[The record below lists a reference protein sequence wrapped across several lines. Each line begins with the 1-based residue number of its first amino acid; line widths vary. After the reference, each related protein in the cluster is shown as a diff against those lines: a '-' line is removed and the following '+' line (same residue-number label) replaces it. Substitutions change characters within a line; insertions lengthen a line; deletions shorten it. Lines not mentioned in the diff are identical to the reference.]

1 MSASLLRYV
10 LSPVDL
16 PALAALFE
24 RRAGHAAILSGNDV
38 TWLLHRS
45 QWGMLSRMRPGRLP
59 CYPRCDG
66 HSTPV
71 IRKLWKEYNEYCL
84 MASAFAEAGLVHI
97 EVSHPVEEGLR
108 LPLVDS
114 LDPAADAFRQ
124 LHSSR
129 WRLVRFDGEQMWAP
143 RRMHIPGL
151 ADAMRAS
158 DAMSA
163 SDAAVQP
170 EHEVLVLEALVPGA
184 SAGAGASPLQAAS
197 PSSLPPNRTTNNDSV
212 AVTSVLG
219 PDEIYA
225 EIEALRALEL
235 NALPPQAGARVANRL
250 RALEWYVLSTL
261 LGGVV
266 CRRRI
271 SPAAVA
277 GCAAATATAIE
288 CTACSNAY
296 PFEHEATEGH
306 RREAVLGK
314 KLYQWQQRAWGFEA
328 LASAGS
334 TTSKRSGR
342 SAPPPFHLPPAC
354 PRQVDLFWV
363 GGGAGYP
370 SDRAG
375 YPSDETGY
383 PSDGTVA
390 EQSERRRQRFTALRA
405 LRLGALATAE
415 EECHVLES
423 DEERSRGRP
432 LSPTTPE
439 AAAAAAAAS
448 SMACS
453 AESELGG
460 GCDALVALYS
470 LKDGAGNS
478 PACFGEE
485 PLKRLRD
492 ETLILRNLRFAAR
505 SSSPQGTESGVAAFG
520 GCS

>member
-1 MSASLLRYV
+1 MTASLIRYV

-45 QWGMLSRMRPGRLP
+45 QWGMLSRLRPGRLR

-66 HSTPV
+66 RSTPV

-84 MASAFAEAGLVHI
+84 MASAFAEAGLMHI

-108 LPLVDS
+108 LALIDP

-124 LHSSR
+124 LHASR

-151 ADAMRAS
+151 ADAMRAF
-158 DAMSA
+158 
-163 SDAAVQP
+163 DAAVQP

-184 SAGAGASPLQAAS
+184 SAGAGTSPLQAAS
-197 PSSLPPNRTTNNDSV
+197 TSSLPPHRTTNNDSV
-212 AVTSVLG
+212 AATSLLG

-235 NALPPQAGARVANRL
+235 NTLAPQAGARVANRL
-250 RALEWYVLSTL
+250 RALEWYVHSTL
-261 LGGVV
+261 LSGVV
-266 CRRRI
+266 CRRRT
-271 SPAAVA
+271 SPAAAA
-277 GCAAATATAIE
+277 GCAAVTATAIE

-363 GGGAGYP
+363 GGGAGTGYP

-415 EECHVLES
+415 DECHVLES
-423 DEERSRGRP
+423 DEERSPGRP
-432 LSPTTPE
+432 LSPTTPK

-478 PACFGEE
+478 AACFGEA

-492 ETLILRNLRFAAR
+492 ETLILRNQRFAAR
-505 SSSPQGTESGVAAFG
+505 SASQGTESGVAAFG

>member
-1 MSASLLRYV
+1 MTASLIRYV

-45 QWGMLSRMRPGRLP
+45 QWGMLSRLRPGRLR

-66 HSTPV
+66 RSTPV

-84 MASAFAEAGLVHI
+84 MASAFAEAGLMHI

-108 LPLVDS
+108 LALIDP

-124 LHSSR
+124 LHASR

-151 ADAMRAS
+151 ADAMRAF
-158 DAMSA
+158 
-163 SDAAVQP
+163 DAAVQP

-184 SAGAGASPLQAAS
+184 SAGAGTSPLQAAS
-197 PSSLPPNRTTNNDSV
+197 TSSLPPHRTTNNDSV
-212 AVTSVLG
+212 AATSLLG

-235 NALPPQAGARVANRL
+235 NTLAPQAGARVANRL
-250 RALEWYVLSTL
+250 RALEWYVHSTL
-261 LGGVV
+261 LSGVV
-266 CRRRI
+266 CRRRT
-271 SPAAVA
+271 SPAAAA
-277 GCAAATATAIE
+277 GCAAVTATAGGGGLLGPIE
-288 CTACSNAY
+288 CTACSNGR

-363 GGGAGYP
+363 GGGAG
-370 SDRAG
+370 
-375 YPSDETGY
+375 TGY
-383 PSDGTVA
+383 PLDGTVT
-390 EQSERRRQRFTALRA
+390 EQSEQRRQRVTALRA

-423 DEERSRGRP
+423 DEERSRGRQ
-432 LSPTTPE
+432 LSPTTPTTTPE

-478 PACFGEE
+478 AACFGEE
-485 PLKRLRD
+485 PLRRLRD
-492 ETLILRNLRFAAR
+492 ETLILRNQRFAVR
-505 SSSPQGTESGVAAFG
+505 RTTSPQNTESGAAAFG